1 MQLDI
6 FEHSREVMLRN
17 DVVQALERHDA
28 TAARVACERLAAEC
42 PLDESLPTSLVLT
55 GAIEFAD
62 RKAFRDHDALR
73 QARQALQENSQPAA
87 LRTFGDKGAA
97 AWLGR
102 LWQDLAQRAELLAF
116 NAEYADDHAAPL
128 WLHAGDWKGAAE
140 AVTTIESWQRIPA
153 PLAWMA
159 EARLH
164 LVGLQA
170 TWPML
175 AELAWVSPRRLDE
188 LVRRSPD
195 PLLPQLMRGFE
206 ANFEGVGD
214 VSDLAWF
221 AAWVL
226 TERPNLSE
234 RLAAAQASQHSKPEQ
249 AMRVLIELLGLER
262 QGRHHDIV
270 ARRKALRDLHP
281 SLYAAYMRNR

>member
-6 FEHSREVMLRN
+6 FEHSHDVMLRN

-28 TAARVACERLAAEC
+28 VAARAACERLAAEC
-42 PLDESLPTSLVLT
+42 ALDESLPALLVLT
-55 GAIEFAD
+55 GAIAVAE
-62 RKAFRDHDALR
+62 RKPFRDHAALR
-73 QARQALQENSQPAA
+73 QARQALQEKTQPAA
-87 LRTFGDKGAA
+87 LRTFGGVAAA
-97 AWLGR
+97 AWLAA
-102 LWQDLAQRAELLAF
+102 LWRDLAQRAELLAF
-116 NAEYADDHAAPL
+116 NTEHPHEHAAPL
-128 WLHAGDWKGAAE
+128 WLHAGDWKAAAD
-140 AVTTIESWQRIPA
+140 AVRAIESWRRIPA

-175 AELAWVSPRRLDE
+175 AELGWLSPRRLDE

-206 ANFEGVGD
+206 ASFEGVGD

-234 RLAAAQASQHSKPEQ
+234 HLAAAQAAQRSEPEQ

-270 ARRKALRDLHP
+270 TRRKALRDLHP

>member
-6 FEHSREVMLRN
+6 FENSREVMLRN
-17 DVVQALERHDA
+17 DVVHSLERHDA
-28 TAARVACERLAAEC
+28 PAARAACERLVREC
-42 PLDESLPTSLVLT
+42 PLDESLPALLVLT
-55 GAIEFAD
+55 EAIELGD
-62 RKAFRDHDALR
+62 RKTFGDHDALR
-73 QARQALQENSQPAA
+73 QARQVLQEIVRPAA

-97 AWLGR
+97 KWLGP
-102 LWQDLAQRAELLAF
+102 LWQDLAQRAELLTF
-116 NAEYADDHAAPL
+116 RVEYVDDHAAAL
-128 WLHAGDWKGAAE
+128 WLHAGNWNAAAQ
-140 AVTTIESWQRIPA
+140 AVTTIESWRRIPA

-164 LVGLQA
+164 LYGLQS

-175 AELAWVSPRRLDE
+175 AELAWVSPRRLDD

-195 PLLPQLMRGFE
+195 PLLPQLMRRFE
-206 ANFEGVGD
+206 AAFEGAGD

-226 TERPNLSE
+226 TERPQLCE
-234 RLAAAQASQHSKPEQ
+234 HLAPAQASQHSAPEQ
-249 AMRVLIELLGLER
+249 AMRLLVELLGLER
-262 QGRHHDIV
+262 QGRHPDIV

-281 SLYAAYMRNR
+281 SLYAAYMKTR

>member
-6 FEHSREVMLRN
+6 FEHSRDVMLRN
-17 DVVQALERHDA
+17 DVVQALEQHDA
-28 TAARVACERLAAEC
+28 GAARAACERLAQEC
-42 PLDESLPTSLVLT
+42 PLDESLPALLVLT
-55 GAIEFAD
+55 GAIEVGH

-73 QARQALQENSQPAA
+73 QARHALQENIRPAA
-87 LRTFGDKGAA
+87 LRTFGDKDAA

-102 LWQDLAQRAELLAF
+102 LWQDLAQRAELLTF
-116 NAEYADDHAAPL
+116 NAECADEHAASL
-128 WLHAGDWKGAAE
+128 WLHAGNWKAAAG
-140 AVTTIESWQRIPA
+140 AVTTFESWRRIPA

-164 LVGLQA
+164 LFGLQA

-175 AELAWVSPRRLDE
+175 AELAWLSPRRMDDLA
-188 LVRRSPD
+188 RRSPD
-195 PLLPQLMRGFE
+195 PLLPQLMRRFE
-206 ANFEGVGD
+206 ADFEGAGD

-226 TERPNLSE
+226 TQRPELCE
-234 RLAAAQASQHSKPEQ
+234 HLAAAQASQHGAPEQ
-249 AMRVLIELLGLER
+249 AMRLLIELLGLER

-270 ARRKALRDLHP
+270 TRRKALRDLHA
-281 SLYAAYMRNR
+281 SLYAAYMKNR